1 MRSRSG
7 AISFPRSAPM
17 FDKPLAFWLIQSL
30 NSLSLGGLLFLLS
43 AGFSLIFGLIRIA
56 NLSHGAYFML
66 GAYIG
71 LSVLRAGYPFGLA
84 MLAAGLAVALLGGLI
99 ERFILRRLAGNPL
112 AQVLATLGIA
122 FIIADGCLLLWTGDP
137 QQLPSPEWLQG
148 VFRIEGAAFPKY
160 RVAVVAFAILLAG
173 GLWLLLEKT
182 RTGAM
187 IRAGV
192 DDMEMARGVGIPV
205 SMLFTTVFCLGS
217 FLVGVGGV
225 LGGPILS
232 VYPGLDTDMLPLAL
246 VVVIL
251 GGVGSLIGAFVG
263 SFLIGFVYTFGQT
276 LIPDLAYMI
285 LFLPMII
292 VLAIRPRGL
301 FGRISA

>member
-1 MRSRSG
+1 
-7 AISFPRSAPM
+7 M

-43 AGFSLIFGLIRIA
+43 AGFSLIFGLMRIA
-56 NLSHGAYFML
+56 NLSHGACFML

-71 LSVLRAGYPFGLA
+71 LSALRAGAPFGVA
-84 MLAAGLAVALLGGLI
+84 MLAGGLSVALLGGLI
-99 ERFILRRLAGNPL
+99 ERFVIRRLAGNAL

-122 FIIADGCLLLWTGDP
+122 FMIADGCLVLWTGDP
-137 QQLPSPEWLQG
+137 YQLPSPEWLQG

-160 RVAVVAFAILLAG
+160 RVAVAVLSMLTAL
-173 GLWLLLEKT
+173 GLWLLMEKT
-182 RTGAM
+182 RLGAM

-205 SMLFTTVFCLGS
+205 SKLFTTVFCLGS
-217 FLVGVGGV
+217 FLAGVGGV

-251 GGVGSLIGAFVG
+251 GGVGSLAGAFVG
-263 SFLIGFVYTFGQT
+263 SFVIGFIYTFGQT
-276 LIPDLAYMI
+276 LLPDLAYVI
-285 LFLPMII
+285 LFLPMVF

-301 FGRISA
+301 FGRIST